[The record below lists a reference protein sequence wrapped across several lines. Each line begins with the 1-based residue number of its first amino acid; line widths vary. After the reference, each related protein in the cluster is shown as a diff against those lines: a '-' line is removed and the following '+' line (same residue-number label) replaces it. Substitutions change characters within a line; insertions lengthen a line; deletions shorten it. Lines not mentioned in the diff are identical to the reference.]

1 MAMAWIDV
9 AAADELTAAMK
20 LVVRHEGRQI
30 LLMETAAGLFAC
42 VNRCPHEGYPLRE
55 GSLGADAKTCVL
67 TCNWHNWKFDLV
79 SGETLVGGDKLR
91 RFPVRRAD
99 SRIEIDITPD
109 DATARRAAILTGLE
123 KALYDDDAQRQSREI
138 ARLMRL
144 KLDPLDAVR
153 HALVWASDRLEFGT
167 THAIGAAP
175 DWLTLARDVPAEDC
189 LTALGEILAH
199 LSDDARDRTRYP
211 FASGVED
218 WDEAEFAAAIEAQD
232 ETSALRLMRGGLA
245 RPLSTD
251 SWRRVLTKVALSH
264 YADFGHALIYAVKS
278 MDLVDTLGQ
287 ELAEPLLSPY
297 VRALCYSTREDLL
310 PEFRSYADELA
321 RWGQADTGPGS
332 MGADMLRRGS
342 AKSAM
347 TLVRGWSAYA
357 GRQVIWPAL
366 LEAAA
371 WQLLHADEARFWS
384 PDQRLSENANWL
396 DLTHTLTF
404 ADAGWQAASLSPEL
418 WPAIL
423 LQLACFVGRNSAFV
437 DPECDVAHYRVEDT
451 AVFWREARAGLLDHE
466 RGRFI
471 ISAHLTKTLLAAER
485 LAATQPNL
493 APLLASAL
501 NRFMKAPIKER
512 HTRRTAR
519 QMLELVARE

>member
-1 MAMAWIDV
+1 MAWIDV
-9 AAADELTAAMK
+9 AATDELKAAKK

-30 LLMETAAGLFAC
+30 LLMETPAGIFAC
-42 VNRCPHEGYPLRE
+42 FNRCPHEGYPLRE
-55 GSLGADAKTCVL
+55 GSLSGDADNCVL

-91 RFPVRRAD
+91 RFPVRRTGT
-99 SRIEIDITPD
+99 RIEIDIVAD
-109 DATARRAAILTGLE
+109 DAATRRTAILAGLE
-123 KALYDDDAQRQSREI
+123 KALYDDDAQRQSRET
-138 ARLMRL
+138 ARLMQL

-153 HALVWASDRLEFGT
+153 HALTWASDRLEFGT

-175 DWLTLARDVPAEDC
+175 DWLMLARDVPAEDA
-189 LTALGEILAH
+189 LVALGEILAH

-211 FASGVED
+211 FALGVED
-218 WDEAEFAAAIEAQD
+218 WDEVKFAAAIEAQD
-232 ETSALRLMRGGLA
+232 ESTALRLMRGGLA

-251 SWRRVLTKVALSH
+251 SWRRVLAKIGLAH

-278 MDLVDTLGQ
+278 VDLIDSLGQ
-287 ELAEPLLSPY
+287 DMAEPLLSAY
-297 VRALCYSTREDLL
+297 VRSLCYSAREDLL
-310 PEFRSYADELA
+310 PEFRTYADELA
-321 RWGQADTGPGS
+321 RWGKTDNVIGTIASDH
-332 MGADMLRRGS
+332 LLRGS

-347 TLVRGWSAYA
+347 AMTRSWSSLA
-357 GRQVIWPAL
+357 GRQVIWPVL

-384 PDQRLSENANWL
+384 VDQRLSENANWL
-396 DLTHTLTF
+396 DFTHTLTF
-404 ADAGWQAASLSPEL
+404 AEAGLQAASLSPEL

-423 LQLACFVGRNSAFV
+423 LQLACFIGRNSAFV
-437 DPECDVAHYRVEDT
+437 DPECDVAHYLVDDPAT
-451 AVFWREARAGLLDHE
+451 FWREARAGLLDHG

-485 LAATQPNL
+485 LGAAQPNL

-501 NRFMKAPIKER
+501 NRFLKALIKER

-519 QMLELVARE
+519 QMLDLVAQE

>member
-1 MAMAWIDV
+1 MAWIDV
-9 AAADELTAAMK
+9 AAADELAAAKK

-30 LLMETAAGLFAC
+30 LLLETAAGLFAC

-55 GSLGADAKTCVL
+55 GSLSGDAGTCVL
-67 TCNWHNWKFDLV
+67 TCNWHNWKFDLM

-91 RFPVRRAD
+91 RFPIRRTD
-99 SRIEIDITPD
+99 TRIEIDITAD
-109 DATARRAAILTGLE
+109 DATARRATILAGIE

-153 HALVWASDRLEFGT
+153 QALIWASDRLEFGT

-189 LTALGEILAH
+189 LVALGEILAH

-211 FASGVED
+211 FAAGTAD
-218 WDEAEFAAAIEAQD
+218 WDEAKFAAAVEAQD
-232 ETSALRLMRGGLA
+232 EAVALRLMRGGLA

-251 SWRRVLTKVALSH
+251 IWRRVLTKIALAH

-278 MDLVDTLGQ
+278 MDLVDLLGPAV
-287 ELAEPLLSPY
+287 AEPLLSPY

-310 PEFRSYADELA
+310 PEFRSYAAELA
-321 RWGQADTGPGS
+321 RWGQADSGPASIGI
-332 MGADMLRRGS
+332 DMLRRGS

-347 TLVRGWSAYA
+347 ALVRGWSATA

-366 LEAAA
+366 LETAA

-384 PDQRLSENANWL
+384 VDQRLSENANWL

-404 ADAGWQAASLSPEL
+404 ADAGWQAATLSPEL
-418 WPAIL
+418 WPAIQ
-423 LQLACFVGRNSAFV
+423 LQLACFVGRNTAFV
-437 DPECDVAHYRVEDT
+437 DPECDVAHYRVEDPGL
-451 AVFWREARAGLLDHE
+451 FWREARLGLLDHG

-471 ISAHLTKTLLAAER
+471 ISAHLTKTLMAAER
-485 LAATQPNL
+485 LASGQPHL

-501 NRFMKAPIKER
+501 NRFLKAPIKER

-519 QMLELVARE
+519 QMLDLVAQE

>member
-1 MAMAWIDV
+1 MAWVDV
-9 AAADELTAAMK
+9 AAADELAATGK
-20 LVVRHEGRQI
+20 LVVRHDGRQI
-30 LLMETAAGLFAC
+30 LLLQTEAGLFAC

-55 GSLGADAKTCVL
+55 GSLSGDAKTCVL
-67 TCNWHNWKFDLV
+67 TCNWHNWKFDLTN
-79 SGETLVGGDKLR
+79 GETLVGGDKLR
-91 RFPVRRAD
+91 RFPVRRNQT
-99 SRIEIDITPD
+99 RIEIDITAD

-123 KALYDDDAQRQSREI
+123 KALHDDDAQRQSRET
-138 ARLMRL
+138 ARLMQL
-144 KLDPLDAVR
+144 KLDPIDAVR
-153 HALVWASDRLEFGT
+153 HALIWASDRLEFGT

-189 LTALGEILAH
+189 LVALGEILAH

-211 FASGVED
+211 FAAGMAD
-218 WDEAEFAAAIEAQD
+218 WNEAGFIAAIEAQD
-232 ETSALRLMRGGLA
+232 EATALRLMRGGLA

-278 MDLVDTLGQ
+278 VDLIDALGR
-287 ELAEPLLSPY
+287 ELAEPLLSAY
-297 VRALCYSTREDLL
+297 IRALCYSTREDLL
-310 PEFRSYADELA
+310 PEFRTYADELA
-321 RWGQADTGPGS
+321 RWGQAYAGPGS
-332 MGADMLRRGS
+332 IGADMLRRGS

-347 TLVRGWSAYA
+347 ATVRGWSACA
-357 GRQVIWPAL
+357 GRQAIWPAL

-371 WQLLHADEARFWS
+371 WQLLHADGARFAS
-384 PDQRLSENANWL
+384 VEQRLSENANWL
-396 DLTHTLTF
+396 DLTHALTF
-404 ADAGWQAASLSPEL
+404 ADAGMQAAALSPEL

-437 DPECDVAHYRVEDT
+437 DPDCDVAHYRVDDP
-451 AVFWREARAGLLDHE
+451 AHFWREARAGLLDHG

-501 NRFMKAPIKER
+501 NRFLAAPIKER

-519 QMLELVARE
+519 QMLELVALE